1 MLVILQARM
10 SSKRLPG
17 KVMKLLNGTPMI
29 QRQINRIQ
37 KSKKISKVIVAT
49 SIEKEDFV
57 ISDLCQNIGIECY
70 RGSLTNVFSRFFDLT
85 TSNNFNNIVRLT
97 ADCPFTMP
105 LLIDEM
111 FSEFNESNFDYYSN
125 SIIRTYPRGLD
136 IEFFTAQSLLKLN
149 QFDLSEEE
157 LEHVTIGIYR
167 RPELFKLGNHAQSL
181 DLSQHRWTVD
191 TPEDFKFT
199 QEVYNNFEGKEEE
212 FTQEDILKFLKEN
225 PSTFNYDF

>member
-1 MLVILQARM
+1 M
-10 SSKRLPG
+10 
-17 KVMKLLNGTPMI
+17 
-29 QRQINRIQ
+29 
-37 KSKKISKVIVAT
+37 
-49 SIEKEDFV
+49 
-57 ISDLCQNIGIECY
+57 
-70 RGSLTNVFSRFFDLT
+70 
-85 TSNNFNNIVRLT
+85 
-97 ADCPFTMP
+97 
-105 LLIDEM
+105 
-111 FSEFNESNFDYYSN
+111 
-125 SIIRTYPRGLD
+125 
-136 IEFFTAQSLLKLN
+136 N